1 MRQLLDARGN
11 PATAVLKALATV
23 VVVPAQEGT
32 AHAARDAVVP
42 GGIWQA
48 DQGRAGTGH
57 GGLSERGTWAKGNGG
72 WGFCLTKWVSLIPFF
87 YPLVFK

>member
-42 GGIWQA
+42 GGIGQA

-57 GGLSERGTWAKGNGG
+57 GGLSGHGG
-72 WGFCLTKWVSLIPFF
+72 VGEG
-87 YPLVFK
+87 